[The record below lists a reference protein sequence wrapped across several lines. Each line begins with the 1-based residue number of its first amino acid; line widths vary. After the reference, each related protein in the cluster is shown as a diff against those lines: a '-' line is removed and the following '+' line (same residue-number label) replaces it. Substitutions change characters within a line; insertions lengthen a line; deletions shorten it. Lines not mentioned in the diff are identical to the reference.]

1 MRDNDHT
8 WMQCGDGTT
17 DSFVV
22 GHVGSRDRAVSTMV
36 GSWDAPKFIHVS
48 LGGLRYIILYLL
60 NKNL

>member
-22 GHVGSRDRAVSTMV
+22 GHVGSRDRVVSTMV
-36 GSWDAPKFIHVS
+36 GSWDAPKFIHASHS
-48 LGGLRYIILYLL
+48 LDGDI
-60 NKNL
+60 